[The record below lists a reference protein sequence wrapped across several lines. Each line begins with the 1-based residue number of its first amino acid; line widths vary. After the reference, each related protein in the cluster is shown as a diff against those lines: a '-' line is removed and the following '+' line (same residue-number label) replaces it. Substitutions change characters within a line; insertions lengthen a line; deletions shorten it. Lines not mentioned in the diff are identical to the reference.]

1 MKIKYSIGR
10 QNPEL
15 IQQAFA
21 IRKQV
26 FTDEQGFDAEID
38 IDEYDDIALHV
49 VVFDGEKPIGVL
61 RGIQKDNNILKVG
74 RVAVLRHYRGQGI
87 GRKVMEF
94 IKDFGR
100 KNNIETII
108 LSAQCHAQPFYESL
122 GYQTQGEIYLE
133 EGAEHIFMTLNL
145 IS

>member
-49 VVFDGEKPIGVL
+49 VVFDGEKSIGVL
-61 RGIQKDNNILKVG
+61 RAIPKDNNMLKVG
-74 RVAVLRHYRGQGI
+74 RVAVLRYYRGQGI

-94 IKDFGR
+94 IEDYGR
-100 KNNIETII
+100 KNNIETIV

-122 GYQTQGEIYLE
+122 GYQAQGGIYLE

>member
-1 MKIKYSIGR
+1 MEIRYSTGR
-10 QNPEL
+10 KNSEL

-38 IDEYDDIALHV
+38 IDEYDDMALHV

-61 RGIQKDNNILKVG
+61 RAIPKDNNMLKVG
-74 RVAVLRHYRGQGI
+74 RVAVLRHYRGQGV

-94 IKDFGR
+94 IEDYGR
-100 KNNIETII
+100 KNNIEMIV

-122 GYQTQGEIYLE
+122 GYQTQGDIYLE